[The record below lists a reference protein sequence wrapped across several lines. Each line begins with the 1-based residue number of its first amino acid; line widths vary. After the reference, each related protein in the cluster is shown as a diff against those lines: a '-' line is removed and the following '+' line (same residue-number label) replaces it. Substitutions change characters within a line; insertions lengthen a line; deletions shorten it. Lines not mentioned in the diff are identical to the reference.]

1 MKRRKYEKFLI
12 EGKQVVS
19 YYYDDYESAYYF
31 FDNQERVIASITS
44 NQSKVKGTIKLWN
57 KLANKFG
64 DMEQGET
71 KWLKN

>member
-19 YYYDDYESAYYF
+19 YYYDEYEGAYYF

-44 NQSKVKGTIKLWN
+44 NQSKVKDSIRQWN

-64 DMEQGET
+64 DMLTGGNTITQ
-71 KWLKN
+71 

>member
-71 KWLKN
+71 K

>member
-19 YYYDDYESAYYF
+19 YYYDEYEGTYYF
-31 FDNQERVIASITS
+31 FDNQKRVVASITS
-44 NQSKVKGTIKLWN
+44 NQSKVKGSIRQWN

-64 DMEQGET
+64 DMLTGE
-71 KWLKN
+71 